1 MSRIT
6 IHVDVPSTGK
16 TTSTVEVIG
25 NPIEVFGLLGEA
37 TTNALSQNIQQ
48 LMALPQYAD
57 ANPSGL
63 IDVFCKCLKRTT
75 LKRLTNDDPAEK
87 TAKQATPKPTKED
100 LAALIVD
107 GILSGLGIG

>member
-6 IHVDVPSTGK
+6 IHVEVPSTGK
-16 TTSTVEVIG
+16 ATSTVEAIG
-25 NPIEVFGLLGEA
+25 SPIEVFGLLGEA

-48 LMALPQYAD
+48 LLGLPQYAD
-57 ANPSGL
+57 SDPSGM
-63 IDVFCKCLKRTT
+63 IDVFCNCLKRTT
-75 LKRLTNDDPAEK
+75 LKRLANADPAEK
-87 TAKQATPKPTKED
+87 TVKQATPKPTKED